1 MTMKTRRLCCL
12 VGAAFLVAG
21 ALGGCLQFEPT
32 APQALFTASTAEHL
46 IPFTASFDA
55 TLSQRTPDET
65 LSYVWTFG
73 DGSAGSGPLVDHAY
87 SQDGTYEVLL
97 TVYDTHGAS
106 SSSHLAIRAL
116 NPLPTATFSY
126 SPKSMME
133 DDYIVSCS
141 EWVTFDA
148 SSSADDGE
156 VTAYEWNFGDGQYA
170 EGAVVKHRW
179 MWKGFYNVA
188 LVVTD
193 NDGGKTTVV
202 QQIQVEGGPPCNAD
216 VDNGGTCQ

>member
-1 MTMKTRRLCCL
+1 MTMRTRRLCL
-12 VGAAFLVAG
+12 LLGTALVAG
-21 ALGGCLQFEPT
+21 TLGGCLQFEPT

-55 TLSQRTPDET
+55 TLSQRGPDEVLT
-65 LSYVWTFG
+65 YVWAFG

-87 SQDGTYEVLL
+87 SQDGTYDVVL
-97 TVYDTHGAS
+97 TVYDANGAS
-106 SSSHLAIRAL
+106 SSSRLAIRAL
-116 NPLPTATFSY
+116 NPLPTAAFSY

-133 DDYIVSCS
+133 GDYIVSCS

-156 VTAYEWNFGDGQYA
+156 VTAYEWNFGDGQYDV
-170 EGAVVKHRW
+170 GAVVKHRYLYA
-179 MWKGFYNVA
+179 GTYNVA

>member
-1 MTMKTRRLCCL
+1 MTMRTRRLCL
-12 VGAAFLVAG
+12 LLGTALVAG
-21 ALGGCLQFEPT
+21 TLGGCLQFEPT

-55 TLSQRTPDET
+55 TLSQRAPDEVLT
-65 LSYVWTFG
+65 YVWAFG
-73 DGSAGSGPLVDHAY
+73 DGSAGSGPLVDHTY
-87 SQDGTYEVLL
+87 SQDGAYDVVL
-97 TVYDTHGAS
+97 TVYDTNGAS
-106 SSSHLAIRAL
+106 SSSRLAIRAL
-116 NPLPTATFSY
+116 NPLPTAAFSY

-133 DDYIVSCS
+133 GDYIVSCS

-156 VTAYEWNFGDGQYA
+156 VTTYEWNFGDGQYDV
-170 EGAVVKHRW
+170 GAVVKHRYTYA
-179 MWKGFYNVA
+179 GTYNVA

>member
-1 MTMKTRRLCCL
+1 MTMKTRRLCLL
-12 VGAAFLVAG
+12 VGTAFLVAG

-55 TLSQRTPDET
+55 ALSQRTPDEVLT
-65 LSYVWTFG
+65 YVWAFG

-97 TVYDTHGAS
+97 TVYDVHGAS
-106 SSSHLAIRAL
+106 SSSRLAIRAL
-116 NPLPTATFSY
+116 NPLPTAAFSY
-126 SPKSMME
+126 SPKSLME
-133 DDYIVSCS
+133 GDYIVSCS

-148 SSSADDGE
+148 SSSDDDGE
-156 VTAYEWNFGDGQYA
+156 CTGYEWNFGDGQYA
-170 EGAVVKHRW
+170 LGPVVEHRYLYA
-179 MWKGFYNVA
+179 GTYNVA

-202 QQIQVEGGPPCNAD
+202 QQIQVLGGPPCNAD